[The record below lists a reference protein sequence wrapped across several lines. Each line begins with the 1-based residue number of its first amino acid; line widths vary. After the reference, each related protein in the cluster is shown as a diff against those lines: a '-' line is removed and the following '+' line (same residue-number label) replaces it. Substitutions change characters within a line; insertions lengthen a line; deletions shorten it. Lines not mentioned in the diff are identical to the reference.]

1 MGFRRGVWFS
11 RSGIQEDSIVAIKGI
26 KIERRVE
33 GTQDWVG
40 HVFDDSSIVV
50 GVVNLKI
57 NLFLMY
63 SQFFGFNRLMS
74 CY

>member
-1 MGFRRGVWFS
+1 M
-11 RSGIQEDSIVAIKGI
+11 AIKGI
-26 KIERRVE
+26 KIKRRVE